1 MLSSIAQRLMS
12 SMIVVLLIVEIVYT
26 WAHPRFQKELPN
38 IANGEKIPGKPVL
51 GHTSTT
57 YIQDLDVFGEAFRKA
72 GFRWTKEFCQ
82 EDSDGDGQSNGHEL
96 GDPFCCYI
104 KVSSFYIYFLYFI
117 FYHETDIT
125 FAFLS
130 TSSWFY
136 NMYIYTYEYIKD
148 DTTRYRGAT
157 NFELSDPGN
166 AESKSKRAAPCEFCV
181 DKCAD
186 NGATNR
192 FPNSKKIIYS
202 VVIVMIITLS

>member
-1 MLSSIAQRLMS
+1 MLL
-12 SMIVVLLIVEIVYT
+12 
-26 WAHPRFQKELPN
+26 H
-38 IANGEKIPGKPVL
+38 
-51 GHTSTT
+51 
-57 YIQDLDVFGEAFRKA
+57 
-72 GFRWTKEFCQ
+72 
-82 EDSDGDGQSNGHEL
+82 QSKFILH
-96 GDPFCCYI
+96 I
-104 KVSSFYIYFLYFI
+104 FLYFI

-136 NMYIYTYEYIKD
+136 NIYIYTYEYIKD

-202 VVIVMIITLS
+202 VVIVIIITLLC